1 MKNGRFIIKV
11 VFIFAAAA
19 VIGTVGYIKYV
30 KPRLDTVF
38 WAYMDSRFQD
48 KPEADA
54 GSQETLQQAG
64 TAGGM
69 EQTKGAAADIQTAET
84 QSRKVNEL
92 TKNNKDLE
100 GFSTIRNSW
109 RYDIIDAKLTKEVGS
124 SRKENKRVIIENGE
138 IINGYTAVII
148 TVDVTNVKDVEY
160 DITINTNHV
169 YFFDSSMKI
178 IESIEISDIDNPMYG
193 RKSSY
198 RLLLKPGGD
207 SGESIREVCYYY
219 IKDELLE
226 GDYIAQYTVNPCGHP
241 LNYNVTPDYRE
252 YDYIVRYNLKDLL
265 SMNEDK

>member
-64 TAGGM
+64 TAGGIK
-69 EQTKGAAADIQTAET
+69 QTKGAAADIQTAET

-100 GFSTIRNSW
+100 GFSTIRNSM
-109 RYDIIDAKLTKEVGS
+109 RYDIIDAELTKEVED
-124 SRKENKRVIIENGE
+124 SRKGDNKRVTIENGRITNE
-138 IINGYTAVII
+138 YTAFII
-148 TVDVTNVKDVEY
+148 TVDITNVDDKEKAMSV
-160 DITINTNHV
+160 NTNCV
-169 YFFDSSMKI
+169 YFFDSTMNMLSK
-178 IESIEISDIDNPMYG
+178 IEISDMDKPLYNG
-193 RKSSY
+193 KSY
-198 RLLLKPGGD
+198 YKLFLKP
-207 SGESIREVCYYY
+207 GESIRETCYYY

>member
-1 MKNGRFIIKV
+1 MRNGRFIIKA

-30 KPRLDTVF
+30 KPKLDTVF

-48 KPEADA
+48 KPEAET

-64 TAGGM
+64 TTVGM
-69 EQTKGAAADIQTAET
+69 EQSTRAADIQTAET
-84 QSRKVNEL
+84 HSRKVNEL
-92 TKNNKDLE
+92 TKNNKDLG
-100 GFSTIRNSW
+100 GFSTIRNST
-109 RYDIIDAKLTKEVGS
+109 RYDIIDAELTKEVED
-124 SRKENKRVIIENGE
+124 SRKGDNKRVTIENGK
-138 IINGYTAVII
+138 ITNGYTAFII
-148 TVDVTNVKDVEY
+148 TVDITNVHDVEY
-160 DITINTNHV
+160 DTYINTNNI

-198 RLLLKPGGD
+198 RLLLKP
-207 SGESIREVCYYY
+207 GESIREVCYYY

>member
-1 MKNGRFIIKV
+1 MKNCRFIIKA
-11 VFIFAAAA
+11 VFISVVAI
-19 VIGTVGYIKYV
+19 VIGTVGYVKYV
-30 KPRLDTVF
+30 KPKLDAVF

-48 KPEADA
+48 SPEG
-54 GSQETLQQAG
+54 GSQEESQPADTMGNVKQS
-64 TAGGM
+64 
-69 EQTKGAAADIQTAET
+69 KGAADIQTAET
-84 QSRKVNEL
+84 HSRKVNEL

-100 GFSTIRNSW
+100 GFSTIRDSM
-109 RYDIIDAKLTKEVGS
+109 RYDIIDAKLTKEVEDSHKGDS
-124 SRKENKRVIIENGE
+124 KKVIIENGKITNE
-138 IINGYTAVII
+138 YTAFII

-198 RLLLKPGGD
+198 RLLLKP
-207 SGESIREVCYYY
+207 GESIREVCYYY

>member
-124 SRKENKRVIIENGE
+124 SRKENKRVIIENGK

-148 TVDVTNVKDVEY
+148 TVDITNVNDSKKDMAINNN
-160 DITINTNHV
+160 DI
-169 YFFDSSMKI
+169 YFFDSLMKI
-178 IESIEISDIDNPMYG
+178 MQSIEIGDIDNPMYSG
-193 RKSSY
+193 KSYYKLS
-198 RLLLKPGGD
+198 LNPN
-207 SGESIREVCYYY
+207 ESIREVCYYY
-219 IKDELLE
+219 IEDELLE

-265 SMNEDK
+265 SMNENL